1 MSFYE
6 HRVSWGTGRHS
17 ILWLNILF
25 SVKSCSLSPCTG
37 PPIHLLGCALF
48 QHKPSAHILG
58 YIAWYHHWIWI
69 LQSANIIVTRTIV
82 VLSLLLLS
90 STLIIIFI
98 HCFKIIMM
106 MMMMMMMMMII
117 YNICVCVSKCI
128 YQYIMIHIYMY
139 PHDLSN
145 ISICPRH
152 KKCLSP
158 FNFSVFRRGRWV
170 HHELHLGSG
179 LGCHQEEFQQ
189 HGGDDR
195 PEQLGRAV
203 MKRSVAAWKRGS
215 PTLKK

>member
-1 MSFYE
+1 MNIGYHGVLEGTPSYGWTSCFQSSHVRFLHARGRQFTCWDVRYFSTNPQPTSLATSHDITIEYE
-6 HRVSWGTGRHS
+6 YCNPR
-17 ILWLNILF
+17 I
-25 SVKSCSLSPCTG
+25 SL
-37 PPIHLLGCALF
+37 LLALLSYC
-48 QHKPSAHILG
+48 HYYYYYL
-58 YIAWYHHWIWI
+58 
-69 LQSANIIVTRTIV
+69 
-82 VLSLLLLS
+82 LSLLFL
-90 STLIIIFI
+90 FI
-98 HCFKIIMM
+98 VLNNYDDDDDY
-106 MMMMMMMMMII
+106 I
-117 YNICVCVSKCI
+117 YIYIYVCVSKCI